1 MAKFTCR
8 QYVELFHL
16 LFLAQL
22 GRKLDK
28 KTFALKGGCNLR
40 FFFKSI
46 RYSDDIDLDVADI
59 PVHALKETVGGILAS
74 NQFTEVLQV
83 KGMRIEHVTEHKQ
96 TRTTQRWKLG
106 LHVPGVEAVVP
117 TKIEFSRRGMGDD
130 TKFESIDPTLIRF
143 YELTPFMQKLEALV
157 TRSTP
162 QARDVFDLHLLLAQG
177 VDVGRSGKG
186 PAEKLQ
192 AAKEKVLAMS
202 FNEYKSQVVACLTPE
217 DQPLYDSEELW
228 DTIRLETVEWLGR
241 GPS

>member
-1 MAKFTCR
+1 M
-8 QYVELFHL
+8 
-16 LFLAQL
+16 
-22 GRKLDK
+22 
-28 KTFALKGGCNLR
+28 R

-143 YELTPFMQKLEALV
+143 YELTPFMTNHYPLDVAFGQKLEALI

-177 VDVGRSGKG
+177 VDVAPSGKG

-202 FNEYKSQVVACLTPE
+202 FNEYKSQVVACLAPE